1 LTEGPECTA
10 EDIEL
15 SEEPEDV
22 SIEKEDT
29 EKNTRIRTQRN
40 TNMNKQASP
49 GFIERHGRG
58 ECIIP
63 CWFRI
68 PCL

>member
-1 LTEGPECTA
+1 LTEGPEGAA

-40 TNMNKQASP
+40 TKKHKY
-49 GFIERHGRG
+49 E
-58 ECIIP
+58 
-63 CWFRI
+63 
-68 PCL
+68 